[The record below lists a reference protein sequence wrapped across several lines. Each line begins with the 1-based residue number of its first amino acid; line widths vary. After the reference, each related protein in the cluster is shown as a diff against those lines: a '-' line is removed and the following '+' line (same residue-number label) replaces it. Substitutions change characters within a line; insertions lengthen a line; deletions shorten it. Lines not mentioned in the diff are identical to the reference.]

1 MGVGDKTK
9 LGLGREEK
17 CNILFFRLPEQ
28 TELLPF
34 SYLDFNGVFKGFS
47 KKESLNGLQEKHFP
61 LRTLNP
67 ERANFLVNE
76 QAWLLSY
83 HTNSGIFPVLR
94 HVNVAVLREYGEN
107 NHVFASSDCHK
118 NFSNLFGC
126 CKR

>member
-9 LGLGREEK
+9 LGVGREEK

-47 KKESLNGLQEKHFP
+47 KKESLNGLHCLACTACIAWLARLAKHFP

-83 HTNSGIFPVLR
+83 HTNSGIFPVIR
-94 HVNVAVLREYGEN
+94 HVA
-107 NHVFASSDCHK
+107 
-118 NFSNLFGC
+118 
-126 CKR
+126 

>member
-1 MGVGDKTK
+1 MV
-9 LGLGREEK
+9 REEK

-67 ERANFLVNE
+67 KRANFFGQLSGLVTE
-76 QAWLLSY
+76 LLY
-83 HTNSGIFPVLR
+83 QLT
-94 HVNVAVLREYGEN
+94 HVT
-107 NHVFASSDCHK
+107 
-118 NFSNLFGC
+118 
-126 CKR
+126 

>member
-1 MGVGDKTK
+1 MSAGIEKEMGVGDKTK
-9 LGLGREEK
+9 LGVGREEK
-17 CNILFFRLPEQ
+17 CNILFYRLHEQ

-83 HTNSGIFPVLR
+83 HTNSGISQLYVTWM
-94 HVNVAVLREYGEN
+94 
-107 NHVFASSDCHK
+107 
-118 NFSNLFGC
+118 
-126 CKR
+126 